1 MVTLRFFQ
9 RKRFLVIHRLLVV
22 VQESL
27 MTLGRLFF
35 LPLSSCVPSVASG
48 KAERG
53 GAKGGLNKGTLWLF
67 RPPLTPPNLGGE
79 IITFEAVFSDW
90 RLSSRGLSSET
101 LAEENLW

>member
-1 MVTLRFFQ
+1 
-9 RKRFLVIHRLLVV
+9 
-22 VQESL
+22 

-53 GAKGGLNKGTLWLF
+53 GARGGLNKGTLWLF

-79 IITFEAVFSDW
+79 TITFVVAFSD
-90 RLSSRGLSSET
+90 
-101 LAEENLW
+101 